1 MKLRKEL
8 PILLITLIPFLY
20 LAYIYPSLPTEVPIH
35 WNAKGEIDG
44 WGRKTNL
51 WLIPALTVGL
61 VYLIFLII
69 PKIDPKKQLQN
80 MGSKF
85 YQLKFVF
92 MLFMSA
98 LSLFILY
105 STQQQGISNPNTL
118 GLIIGLLFAAIG
130 NYLPSVKSNYFIGI
144 RTPWTLE
151 NEVVWKKTHR
161 MAGRIWLIGGLL
173 LIGLSLILPA
183 ITFIY
188 VILGISLPLALIPLV
203 YSYIIYKKVEKSS

>member
-1 MKLRKEL
+1 M
-8 PILLITLIPFLY
+8 
-20 LAYIYPSLPTEVPIH
+20 AYIYPSLPTEVPIH